1 MIVPVNFESISK
13 NSTFFDI
20 SATKENKWKEIPVGD
35 IQEEYKGNMFTGDGL
50 PVDDLSGLPYEEDGQ
65 GVEVFNCAGNKIVH

>member
-1 MIVPVNFESISK
+1 M
-13 NSTFFDI
+13 
-20 SATKENKWKEIPVGD
+20 NKWQEIPVGD

-65 GVEVFNCAGNKIVH
+65 EVGYSIVLATR